1 MSKKYLQTLETKVRT
16 DIKTWDADD
25 IYYEYSIIIHDDGNV
40 FDDVNN
46 RLYSSLDE
54 WLDHYLDDS
63 EEDIDFL
70 SSHKGYFDD

>member
-1 MSKKYLQTLETKVRT
+1 MSKKYLQTLETTVRN
-16 DIKTWDADD
+16 DIKTMDAEEV
-25 IYYEYSIIIHDDGNV
+25 YYEYSIIFHENGKV

>member
-1 MSKKYLQTLETKVRT
+1 MSKKYLQNLENTVRN
-16 DIKTWDADD
+16 DIKTWDAEE
-25 IYYEYSIIIHDDGNV
+25 IYHEYSIIIHEDGKV
-40 FDDVNN
+40 YDDVNT